1 MRSGDVLGSS
11 TMPTTRRNRSSSTTR
26 ALLAGTGKN
35 SENSRRGRLEVEL
48 KRLKHARVHIVG
60 PDEYGQFHDFP
71 AVVMALDL
79 ADDVVGHFDT
89 AVHGIGIGERGAAA
103 PAAGF
108 EAP

>member
-11 TMPTTRRNRSSSTTR
+11 TTPTTRRNRSSSTTR
-26 ALLAGTGKN
+26 TLLAGTGKN

-71 AVVMALDL
+71 GVEMALDL
-79 ADDVVGHFDT
+79 GEDVVGHRDI
-89 AVHGIGIGERGAAA
+89 AGHGIGIGEHGALARA
-103 PAAGF
+103 EEFG
-108 EAP
+108 